1 MRHLTPLMTA
11 AAALTPTLT
20 LAHEGEHGGQF
31 LIELGHVLSEP
42 DHLAAVCVLAAAIGA
57 GVWLR
62 RVLRKRAAAG
72 KRAPAASRD

>member
-31 LIELGHVLSEP
+31 LI
-42 DHLAAVCVLAAAIGA
+42 AVCVLAAAIGA